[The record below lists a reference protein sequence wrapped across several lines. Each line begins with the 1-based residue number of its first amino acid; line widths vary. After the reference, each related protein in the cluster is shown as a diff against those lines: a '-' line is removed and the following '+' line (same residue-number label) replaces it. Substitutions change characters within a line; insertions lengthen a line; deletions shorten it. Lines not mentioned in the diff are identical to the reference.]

1 MQKIIIGIETEPSA
15 HSIIASSAASFD
27 FEPAYRIRYDALE
40 DMRRH
45 LLAYAAV
52 KNPDLKKAVGA
63 VTYRTIE
70 KLLLCNHVDT
80 HDIDD
85 LNIQIYLKPRYRM
98 LNLELPV
105 EIVRS
110 HWIVTTA
117 RILLR
122 DEIRENHVRSI
133 RERRSSTS
141 RRYLDL

>member
-1 MQKIIIGIETEPSA
+1 MQKIIIGIETEPCA
-15 HSIIASSAASFD
+15 QSIIATSAASHNIQ
-27 FEPAYRIRYDALE
+27 PTYKIRYDALDE
-40 DMRRH
+40 MHRQ

-52 KNPDLKKAVGA
+52 KNPDLKKAIGA

-70 KLLLCNHVDT
+70 KLRLCNWIPT
-80 HDIDD
+80 HDIND
-85 LNIQIYLKPRYRM
+85 LNIEIYLKPKYRR

-122 DEIRENHVRSI
+122 DEIRQNHVRSI
-133 RERRSSTS
+133 RQRRSSTS